1 MPSLFVLPRQV
12 PLSSS
17 GALLA
22 GATLTFSATG
32 TSNPQ
37 NTYQDVGLTTPH
49 SNPVTADASGVFAAI
64 YLDPSLPNYRAVL
77 KTSTGVTLYTQD
89 DIPSNQ
95 NTSQQFRLKAASPS
109 LTFEETDAS
118 ANNKIWRLKVNSEQL
133 LLTILNDAESV
144 ETTVFTFDRT
154 GTTVDQL
161 SFAGQYLRVNGLL
174 TATQENS
181 TIASA
186 TLSGC
191 TTSPTGSVTVR
202 RTGTKVTLSLP
213 AISAT
218 SNTTAMSLTNMGT
231 LNFSSGGVYL
241 CRVIDNGTTQL
252 GTVSV
257 GTTSLVFGVGAAGGA
272 FTNSGTKGI
281 PAQTII
287 FDTDIASTA

>member
-161 SFAGQYLRVNGLL
+161 SFAGQYLRLNGLL